1 MVGLVIYDQGGDG
14 VITIGLEW
22 MALAPF
28 IVNVLS
34 YVVPDPNQGLSKKTS
49 CCIPLTL
56 SPLEIR
62 FASV

>member
-1 MVGLVIYDQGGDG
+1 MVGLVIYDQGCDG

-22 MALAPF
+22 MALAPL

-34 YVVPDPNQGLSKKTS
+34 NAVPDPNQGLSKTF